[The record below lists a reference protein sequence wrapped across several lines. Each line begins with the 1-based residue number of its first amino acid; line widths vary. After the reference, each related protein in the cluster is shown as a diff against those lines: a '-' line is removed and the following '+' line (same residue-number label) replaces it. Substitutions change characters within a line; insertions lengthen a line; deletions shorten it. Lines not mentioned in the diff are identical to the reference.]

1 MLFKFVT
8 PFLIIFNAPGT
19 YNSEMVVLF
28 GVGDIILLFS
38 RYNYPTGYNNLV
50 HFYKIALELIVLW
63 VNVCVIITDFLDT
76 GSPDDMGLL
85 YLFVLIP
92 CVVFGG
98 LYAFKLVL
106 KESMTFSLKT
116 LKNEEEADNYLNTLI

>member
-1 MLFKFVT
+1 MLFKFVI
-8 PFLIIFNAPGT
+8 PFLIIFNSPGT

-38 RYNYPTGYNNLV
+38 RYNYPTGYNNLI

-76 GSPDDMGLL
+76 GKPDDMGLL
-85 YLFVLIP
+85 YLFILIP
-92 CVVFGG
+92 IVVFGG
-98 LYAFKLVL
+98 LYGFKLVL
-106 KESMTFSLKT
+106 KESMT
-116 LKNEEEADNYLNTLI
+116 Y